1 MTDEQRQAFNKR
13 TGMNREERRRAIK
26 KWKADKTL
34 EICPVCGYRTPRK
47 KTDDGRIYCTLCKAI
62 LKDEPVDPIGPAEP
76 EQPEATAPEEQAP

>member
-1 MTDEQRQAFNKR
+1 MTDEQRQAFNRR

-47 KTDDGRIYCTLCKAI
+47 KTDDGRIYCALCKAI
-62 LKDEPVDPIGPAEP
+62 LKNAE
-76 EQPEATAPEEQAP
+76 TAPEDPTL